1 MLPVWNLL
9 PKAGRPEAT
18 LATQDASPEQSV
30 PAGVSPPGMYG
41 VPETCEISDMSAARA
56 NMKKTLTANLKLFET
71 LCLGSLFI
79 MFAQL
84 ENKNGLCFQRNTE
97 RDTYPQQQINH

>member
-56 NMKKTLTANLKLFET
+56 NMEKTLTANIKLFES
-71 LCLGSLFI
+71 LCLGSLLI

-84 ENKNGLCFQRNTE
+84 ELEKRLCFQANTK
-97 RDTYPQQQINH
+97 RDTSPIQQIHD

>member
-1 MLPVWNLL
+1 
-9 PKAGRPEAT
+9 
-18 LATQDASPEQSV
+18 
-30 PAGVSPPGMYG
+30 
-41 VPETCEISDMSAARA
+41 
-56 NMKKTLTANLKLFET
+56 MKKTLTANLKLFET
-71 LCLGSLFI
+71 LCLGSLLI